1 MDREMIA
8 PNNVDAYHQGYNDG
22 YKQGKKDALK
32 DLRKQGKENE

>member
-1 MDREMIA
+1 MGREMVA
-8 PNNVDAYHQGYNDG
+8 PNSVDAYHQGYNDG

>member
-1 MDREMIA
+1 MNKMIA